1 MGQTKKARNIRDS
14 AAKKIGR
21 HCHVSAAF
29 VRAELMDFVGLL
41 LADKKKAIPLA
52 AQLELD
58 ADEIA
63 LLLGSTPTTK
73 KVQNIFEEAMKM
85 RAAEEFE
92 EIELSWHGTGTA
104 QQPLGGTP
112 LTRAVSEQTQAAQAD
127 AGAVQ
132 VGAGVAEG
140 AKVKAEKASAV
151 VVEPKRAEA
160 APPVQEE
167 PAIVAETQPGSAAK
181 PEGRKRGRP
190 KKAESEGKAEAK
202 QATGKRQKSLFDF

>member
-127 AGAVQ
+127 ASVVQ
-132 VGAGVAEG
+132 VGAGVAG
-140 AKVKAEKASAV
+140 AVKVKADEASAV
-151 VVEPKRAEA
+151 VSEPPKEEA
-160 APPVQEE
+160 VRPVQEE
-167 PAIVAETQPGSAAK
+167 PAAAPESQPGSATK

-190 KKAESEGKAEAK
+190 KKAENEGKTEAK
-202 QATGKRQKSLFDF
+202 PAAKRQKSLFDF